1 MALLAVWIITAFR
14 VKRTAV
20 RESAREWMRHRLPI
34 WCAYILLLSPALD
47 LTPLRL
53 GLIREPG
60 WVAGLGAALT
70 VAGLAIAVW
79 ARLVLGGNWSASVTL
94 KHGHTLVT
102 AGPYRWLRNP
112 IYSGMLV
119 MFLGSALVVAQGR
132 AWVAVLVLV
141 AAFLVKI
148 RQEERFMLR
157 QFPREFPQYRQRS
170 WALVPFLY

>member
-1 MALLAVWIITAFR
+1 
-14 VKRTAV
+14 
-20 RESAREWMRHRLPI
+20 
-34 WCAYILLLSPALD
+34 
-47 LTPLRL
+47 
-53 GLIREPG
+53 
-60 WVAGLGAALT
+60 
-70 VAGLAIAVW
+70 
-79 ARLVLGGNWSASVTL
+79 LVLGGNWSASVTL

-119 MFLGSALVVAQGR
+119 MFLGSALVVARGR